1 MALKTNAIPDDEL
14 NGVAGGQLFSKDKLL
29 ENLGMVKA
37 GGMTYDQAMGYVD
50 DPVKWR
56 AIASWFCTDPDGD
69 REDARTFLEQ
79 NWDKV

>member
-14 NGVAGGQLFSKDKLL
+14 NGVAGGQLFSDDKLL

-37 GGMTYDQAMGYVD
+37 GGMTYDQAMEYVEN
-50 DPVKWR
+50 PAKWR
-56 AIASWFCTDPDGD
+56 SIASWFCTDPEGD
-69 REDARTFLEQ
+69 REAAKKFLKD